1 MSKLRKKGK
10 NAEESSNFHTLIHSF
25 FNCIIFPLYISL
37 LWRCSVQLINTCTEK
52 RIKEFSSR
60 TAASCDSFIF
70 FSPPCLFPFCS
81 RQKNSLKLHVSERR
95 ERERSFFLPYYYF
108 LHEHCSR
115 RVLVGEWNSW
125 TGKSFKLRDKSPTT
139 RCSRHRFSKRVFLSA
154 QINNEWME

>member
-1 MSKLRKKGK
+1 MSKLRKKGKNGK

-95 ERERSFFLPYYYF
+95 EREIIFYHIIIFFTNIARGEFWLASEIVERGKVSNYETN
-108 LHEHCSR
+108 HR
-115 RVLVGEWNSW
+115 RLGAAAIDFPRE
-125 TGKSFKLRDKSPTT
+125 
-139 RCSRHRFSKRVFLSA
+139 FSSQPK
-154 QINNEWME
+154 